1 MKNGFHICSFIIGLI
16 FSSATYAQA
25 VQNDPPQL
33 RGIDVEER
41 LGSTIPL
48 DLEFTNDAGERVKLG
63 QYFHQGKPIIIV
75 LAYYN
80 CPMLCT
86 LVLNAVAESVKQLAW
101 TPGTE
106 FQMLTVSIDPL
117 ETSDLA
123 AAKKRNYLK
132 YLDKHGAEDGWRFF
146 VGEETPIRSLANALG
161 FKYFYDEERKEFAH
175 PAVAFILG
183 EDGKISR
190 YLYGIQFKERDMRL
204 ALVEASEGKV
214 GNTIDRLLLYCYHY
228 DPQAKSY
235 VVFATNVM
243 KIGGLFTMLVLGAF
257 VTILWRRESHRKDQS
272 VQPDEVRK
280 I

>member
-1 MKNGFHICSFIIGLI
+1 MKNGFHICSLIIGII
-16 FSSATYAQA
+16 FSAVSYAQA

-33 RGIDVEER
+33 RGIDVEEH

-63 QYFHQGKPIIIV
+63 QYFHQGKPVIVV

-101 TPGTE
+101 TPGNE

-117 ETSDLA
+117 ETSELA

-132 YLDKHGAEDGWRFF
+132 YLNKHGAEDGWRFF
-146 VGEETPIRSLANALG
+146 VGEDASIHRLADALG
-161 FKYFYDEERKEFAH
+161 FKYFYVEERKEFAH

-214 GNTIDRLLLYCYHY
+214 GNTVDRLLLYCFHY

-243 KIGGLFTMLVLGAF
+243 KLGGLLTMLILGTFVAVL
-257 VTILWRRESHRKDQS
+257 WKRESHRKDQS
-272 VQPDEVRK
+272 MDEQDKKV
-280 I
+280 

>member
-1 MKNGFHICSFIIGLI
+1 MLK
-16 FSSATYAQA
+16 
-25 VQNDPPQL
+25 DPPQL
-33 RGIDVEER
+33 RGIDVEEH

-48 DLEFTNDAGERVKLG
+48 DLEFTNDAGEKVKLG
-63 QYFHQGKPIIIV
+63 QYFHQGKPVIIV

-86 LVLNAVAESVKQLAW
+86 LVLNAVTESVKQLTW
-101 TPGTE
+101 TPGNE
-106 FQMLTVSIDPL
+106 FQILTLSIDPL

-132 YLDKHGAEDGWRFF
+132 FLDKPGAEDGWRFF
-146 VGEETPIRSLANALG
+146 VGEDASIHQLADALG
-161 FKYFYDEERKEFAH
+161 FKYFYVEERKEYAH

-214 GNTIDRLLLYCYHY
+214 GNTIDRILLYCYHY
-228 DPQAKSY
+228 DPQAKGY

-243 KIGGLFTMLVLGAF
+243 KLGGLLTMVLLGTF
-257 VTILWRRESHRKDQS
+257 VAVLWRKESQRKDQLVKS
-272 VQPDEVRK
+272 DENQKV
-280 I
+280 